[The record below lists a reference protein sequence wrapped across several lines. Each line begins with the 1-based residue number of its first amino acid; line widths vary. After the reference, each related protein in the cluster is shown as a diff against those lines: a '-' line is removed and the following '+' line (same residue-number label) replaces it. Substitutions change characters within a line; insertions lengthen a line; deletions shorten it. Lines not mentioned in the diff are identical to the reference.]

1 MYRSS
6 YVLIPW
12 IISYWILSYKLDRF
26 DETFPQRCNIEFLD
40 NVLDNNDLSDNI
52 NPKCAADFDLK
63 KKWYFLLPTDSSSL
77 QRQLWVFS
85 LSINLLKLF
94 HVENLPGLT
103 PFARK
108 FWVFV
113 WLVIQTGLV
122 LPRQHSINVW
132 QVELWRDQDMILGTL
147 HVLPTKRV
155 QSGVF
160 ITGVIAA
167 VTYYSSH
174 AQQHCQQV
182 DTCKSKAPQWFHSVS
197 ITWRSFHS
205 DLRTPK

>member
-1 MYRSS
+1 MTRPFHS
-6 YVLIPW
+6 VV
-12 IISYWILSYKLDRF
+12 ILS
-26 DETFPQRCNIEFLD
+26 FLTMYWTTTISVTTSIQS
-40 NVLDNNDLSDNI
+40 VLLI
-52 NPKCAADFDLK
+52 LIK
-63 KKWYFLLPTDSSSL
+63 KKWYFLLPKDSSSL

-113 WLVIQTGLV
+113 WLEIQTGLV

-132 QVELWRDQDMILGTL
+132 QVELWRYRDMILGTL

-197 ITWRSFHS
+197 ITWWSFHS

>member
-1 MYRSS
+1 MTRPFHS
-6 YVLIPW
+6 VV
-12 IISYWILSYKLDRF
+12 ILS
-26 DETFPQRCNIEFLD
+26 FLTMYWTTTISVTTSIQS
-40 NVLDNNDLSDNI
+40 VLLI
-52 NPKCAADFDLK
+52 LIK
-63 KKWYFLLPTDSSSL
+63 KKMIFFTSN
-77 QRQLWVFS
+77 RQFFTTATTLGVFS

-132 QVELWRDQDMILGTL
+132 QVELWRYRDMILGTL

-167 VTYYSSH
+167 VTYCSSH

-197 ITWRSFHS
+197 ITWWSFHS